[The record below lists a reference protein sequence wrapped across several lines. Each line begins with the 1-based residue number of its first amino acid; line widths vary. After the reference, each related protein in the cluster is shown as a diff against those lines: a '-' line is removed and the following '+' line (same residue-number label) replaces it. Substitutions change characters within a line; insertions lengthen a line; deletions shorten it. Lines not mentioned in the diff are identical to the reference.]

1 MTDTAPTV
9 PSYTS
14 TKLYVFEFLKK
25 PKQVYLFITNAPFMT
40 LTQMTKLFKCYDY
53 MIMAIANTLKIPINP
68 AYSEIPLACII
79 TRLKVVPPDAIIK
92 HTSKGTVV
100 ILPGNKKYARIV
112 HHFSGGTRDTRIASK
127 SNVTDL
133 PAHLQTKVWY
143 GTTES

>member
-14 TKLYVFEFLKK
+14 AKLYVFEFLKK
-25 PKQVYLFITNAPFMT
+25 PKQVDLFITNAPFMT

-53 MIMAIANTLKIPINP
+53 MILAIANTLKIPINP

-100 ILPGNKKYARIV
+100 ILPGNKKYTRIV
-112 HHFSGGTRDTRIASK
+112 HHFSGGQKDIRISSK
-127 SNVTDL
+127 NRVTDL
-133 PAHLQTKVWY
+133 PPHLQTMTWY
-143 GTTES
+143 APIEY